1 MTALA
6 PTPDQHVLTR
16 ADLAA
21 LAIPADEV
29 VRWLRDGG
37 LRELGS
43 IALAAGEQPVFGVC
57 DPDLEQD
64 LRVRLAT
71 LGKTDVALDPN
82 RARNA
87 LVQGTMAARGWVAPS
102 EPEVEPAGE
111 AEPLTAADAPLAEDG
126 PVHVIEAEPR
136 EPEQRDLELAEAE
149 FEALAQIY
157 ESAPTDDPPS
167 AEDFGDDLIDAD
179 ALLAALNG
187 TEPDAADTACEPV
200 ETAPP
205 ASNDADG
212 SDAAGSVEQEHPQEE
227 SLPEETMPAE
237 ANVADAPVPETPVQE
252 SPVPET
258 PVAEAPVADSPIAD
272 APASE
277 VPVEESVIDTE
288 VSSTDVETPG
298 EEPLV
303 EAAPAATTTV
313 DEAPAD
319 APAAAPAP
327 EPVAVDE
334 AAVDEA
340 AVEEAAVVE
349 ATVESA
355 VTEAAPPADPTPGVA
370 EPTDALFGSAAG
382 APAFDAAAPAPAPPA
397 EAAMAAM
404 ATMERVE
411 GFLGELRGTL
421 VEIAQ
426 RPAGD
431 DKPGFD
437 IEPLVAAVGEFG
449 ERVEHGVA
457 VGVHAAMMSRDGA
470 QQPSPAAPV
479 PFERP
484 ASNGREIVM
493 LSVAFLVLC
502 WSGILWFKTG
512 NATLAISTLVG
523 ANVIACCLLA
533 RRRD

>member
-29 VRWLRDGG
+29 VQWLRDGG

-87 LVQGTMAARGWVAPS
+87 LVQGTMAARGWVAPI
-102 EPEVEPAGE
+102 EPDVQPAGE
-111 AEPLTAADAPLAEDG
+111 AEPLAAVDAPLAEDG

-149 FEALAQIY
+149 FEALAEIY

-187 TEPDAADTACEPV
+187 TEPDAADTAFEPA
-200 ETAPP
+200 ETEPP

-237 ANVADAPVPETPVQE
+237 ANVAEAPVPEA
-252 SPVPET
+252 PVPET
-258 PVAEAPVADSPIAD
+258 PVAEAPVAEPP
-272 APASE
+272 APAVPAPE

-298 EEPLV
+298 EAPLV
-303 EAAPAATTTV
+303 EAAPATTV
-313 DEAPAD
+313 EEAPAD
-319 APAAAPAP
+319 APAAAAAP

-334 AAVDEA
+334 ATVDEA
-340 AVEEAAVVE
+340 TVDET
-349 ATVESA
+349 TVESA
-355 VTEAAPPADPTPGVA
+355 VPEAAPPADPTPDVA
-370 EPTDALFGSAAG
+370 EPTNILFGSEAA
-382 APAFDAAAPAPAPPA
+382 APAFDAAAPAPPA
-397 EAAMAAM
+397 EAAMATM

-411 GFLGELRGTL
+411 GFLGELRHTL

-470 QQPSPAAPV
+470 QQLSQPAPA

-484 ASNGREIVM
+484 TSNGREIVM

-533 RRRD
+533 RRRA